1 MIEKQIKG
9 SKKDYKVG
17 NRIATITQVKSNKI
31 DDGGNFYTF
40 DLFDD
45 DGIIL
50 AKNRY
55 TYKNSE
61 KQPFDELTEAEELIM
76 NPPIV
81 INEEEMILGGK

>member
-1 MIEKQIKG
+1 MIGKNLKN
-9 SKKDYKVG
+9 KDYKVG
-17 NRIATITQVKSNKI
+17 NRIATRTQVKSNKT
-31 DDGGNFYTF
+31 DGGGNFYTF

-61 KQPFDELTEAEELIM
+61 KQPFDELTEAEELIL